1 MKDGFSRL
9 AGRIESMQLR
19 ERALLLLAG
28 TALLF
33 LLFDML
39 GLQPVF
45 RQQEQ
50 GKQAISDWT
59 LKLDALRERSRPLS
73 DDPSGVSLQQRNQ
86 LQERLADL
94 ESRLQ
99 KQLGAL
105 LEPEQAIEVLRQVL
119 AQEQDLTL
127 HKVNAVSEPLS
138 DPKQDDADKPA
149 TAGIGRY
156 ELRLELQGSY
166 LGTLRYLRALEA
178 LPWKFFWEEVN
189 FEVMEHP
196 EARVTL
202 DIYTLGL
209 LGG

>member
-1 MKDGFSRL
+1 MKDRFLLLTSR
-9 AGRIESMQLR
+9 IDSMQLR

-28 TALLF
+28 TALVF
-33 LLFDML
+33 LLVDML
-39 GLQPVF
+39 GLQPVL

-50 GKQAISDWT
+50 GKQAISDW
-59 LKLDALRERSRPLS
+59 KLQLDVLRERSRMLS
-73 DDPSGVSLQQRNQ
+73 SDSSGVSLQRRNQ
-86 LQERLADL
+86 LQTQLSDL

-99 KQLGAL
+99 NQLGAL

-127 HKVNAVSEPLS
+127 YKVNAVSKPLS
-138 DPKQDDADKPA
+138 DLKQEGADTLPA
-149 TAGIGRY
+149 AGIGRY

-189 FEVMEHP
+189 FEIMEYP
-196 EARVTL
+196 DARVTL

-209 LGG
+209 LEG